1 MSLFALWPEPLS
13 REQEAVANS
22 VIALDPS
29 ITRREANRVA
39 RRPRTKKSRAALA
52 RALSGVAP
60 RSSPEGLQRT
70 GAPLNPREAAHPA
83 ASLFPFLLCP
93 R

>member
-52 RALSGVAP
+52 RALSGSVYFGEWHHVQVLKDFSERAL
-60 RSSPEGLQRT
+60 R
-70 GAPLNPREAAHPA
+70 
-83 ASLFPFLLCP
+83 
-93 R
+93 